1 MHNFHGVCEPEE
13 SDLLA
18 SFGEDVLH
26 GNPNEM
32 MGMCI
37 MADTTK
43 GAKYQG
49 EKVQML
55 TDLSRV
61 ANSLSETLNNPHL
74 FGPDIAA
81 LQRTMWFWEQELLVA
96 KA

>member
-1 MHNFHGVCEPEE
+1 
-13 SDLLA
+13 
-18 SFGEDVLH
+18 
-26 GNPNEM
+26 M
-32 MGMCI
+32 MGFRMGI

-55 TDLSRV
+55 TDLLRI
-61 ANSLSETLNNPHL
+61 ANSLSERLNNPHL
-74 FGPDIAA
+74 FGSDRAA
-81 LQRTMWFWEQELLVA
+81 LQRTMWFWEKELQVG